1 MKTVE
6 ISRAI
11 CVIIEKLPYWDK
23 LPDID
28 KVLLIQDLTGIVLDY
43 HNQKM
48 EEIMPE
54 LFDWIIIFVQKAR
67 VVDDPR
73 LDRLFELD
81 DLYQKVYSDNRIRHD
96 FFIAAQMAY
105 MAVFNEIFKSFL
117 KQEEK

>member
-1 MKTVE
+1 MKAEELKTE
-6 ISRAI
+6 IIRFFHAFNEDPNDLWI
-11 CVIIEKLPYWDK
+11 LDE
-23 LPDID
+23 
-28 KVLLIQDLTGIVLDY
+28 LINAHAKQY
-43 HNQKM
+43 HNQRM

>member
-1 MKTVE
+1 MKAGEYYIKLLMERGFSKE
-6 ISRAI
+6 IA
-11 CVIIEKLPYWDK
+11 EKCAKDETRQ
-23 LPDID
+23 
-28 KVLLIQDLTGIVLDY
+28 IQFAEKY

-105 MAVFNEIFKSFL
+105 MAVFNEIFKTL
-117 KQEEK
+117 LTQEEK

>member
-1 MKTVE
+1 MKTGE
-6 ISRAI
+6 
-11 CVIIEKLPYWDK
+11 IEKI
-23 LPDID
+23 ID
-28 KVLLIQDLTGIVLDY
+28 DLVKEVNSPLAKKWATVGFRAGIKIAKEY
-43 HNQKM
+43 HNQKL

>member
-1 MKTVE
+1 MKTAEEWCKQNGYDPDEEVMKPKTGGGTT
-6 ISRAI
+6 
-11 CVIIEKLPYWDK
+11 KLKY
-23 LPDID
+23 
-28 KVLLIQDLTGIVLDY
+28 VLELY